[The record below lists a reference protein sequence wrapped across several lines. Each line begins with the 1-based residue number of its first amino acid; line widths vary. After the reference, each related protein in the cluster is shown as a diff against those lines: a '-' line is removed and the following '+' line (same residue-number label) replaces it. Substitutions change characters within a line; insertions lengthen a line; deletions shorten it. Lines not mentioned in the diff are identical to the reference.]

1 MSNESS
7 KAKRIVVKIGTS
19 TLTHQTGSP
28 NLRRMEELCKVMSD
42 VKNSGVELVLV
53 SSGAIEVGRA
63 KLGVPKRQDAGG
75 HPEAVSEKQALAAIG
90 QCELMN
96 IYSKLFGIHSHQV
109 AQLLITRDVVENEHR
124 RQNSLNT
131 FETIL
136 RWKVI
141 PIVNENDTVSIDEIS
156 ENDTFGDNDK
166 LSAIVAGLTGA
177 DMLIMLTD
185 TDGLYDSDPR
195 KNPAAKLIERVS
207 GEVTAI
213 AGDSG
218 GSRGTGG
225 MRSKVAA
232 AQMAAWA
239 GIETVIVNGSRP
251 ENIYKALDG
260 ERVGTRFEAK
270 SDLLISPTMNTKG
283 WKFSREE
290 ANER

>member
-1 MSNESS
+1 MNA
-7 KAKRIVVKIGTS
+7 AKRIVIKIGTS
-19 TLTHQTGSP
+19 TLTHKTGSP
-28 NLRRMEELCKVMSD
+28 NLRRMEQLVRVMSD

-53 SSGAIEVGRA
+53 SSGAIGVGA
-63 KLGVPKRQDAGG
+63 GKLTLSKK
-75 HPEAVSEKQALAAIG
+75 PETVSEKQALAAIG

-96 IYSKLFGIHSHQV
+96 IYSKMFGAYGHQV
-109 AQLLITRDVVENEHR
+109 AQLLITRDVVEHGHR

-136 RWKVI
+136 RWKII
-141 PIVNENDTVSIDEIS
+141 PVVNENDTVSIDEIS

-166 LSAIVAGLTGA
+166 LSAIVAKLTGA

-195 KNPAAKLIERVS
+195 TNPSARLIERVS
-207 GEVTAI
+207 GEVKVI

-232 AQMAAWA
+232 AQMAARA
-239 GIETVIVNGSRP
+239 GIETVIINGSQP
-251 ENIYKALDG
+251 ENIYKVLDG
-260 ERVGTRFEAK
+260 ERIGTRFEAK
-270 SDLLISPTMNTKG
+270 SDL
-283 WKFSREE
+283 
-290 ANER
+290 